1 MGHGKGHET
10 HEGSQQGVSNKDRK
24 ELPASRA
31 TTGGSMDEAASP
43 GGRSKEPWSAEK
55 DAECKIYWATMG
67 LVSWSL

>member
-1 MGHGKGHET
+1 MERGTRHS
-10 HEGSQQGVSNKDRK
+10 EGSQQGVSNKDRK

-31 TTGGSMDEAASP
+31 TTGGSMDEPESP

-67 LVSWSL
+67 LVS